1 MHISDP
7 KKKNPPKGHKD
18 HDALFLVRPMIE
30 MMQRKFATN
39 YHPHT
44 QISLNESTMPFKG
57 RVGFKCYNPK
67 KPNRVHIKMFMVS
80 EAETGYICGFEVYT
94 GKDSKHDAECTKT
107 TSTVMDLL
115 DSIKLLD
122 KGHHVYFDNYYNS
135 PELIEK
141 LLERKTH
148 GCGTVRKDHCQGLP
162 KAVSKAKL
170 TKRGQ
175 TVFHR
180 KGNLLA
186 LKWKD
191 KRDVYILTGIHKAD
205 SVVSLKRTYKGEKI
219 RKPEA
224 VFIYNQYMSSVD
236 LTDQFLSSYSFLRR
250 SVKWSKKFFIHC
262 INMVMLNAY
271 MLYKHY
277 AKEKKTHKQFHLDI
291 VKHLLKNAKETPRGA
306 LEIPEPANS
315 PLRLIER
322 HFIEKIPPHA
332 GCKRTHPSCKCYV
345 CNSVT

>member
-1 MHISDP
+1 
-7 KKKNPPKGHKD
+7 
-18 HDALFLVRPMIE
+18 MIE

-39 YHPHT
+39 YCPHT
-44 QISLNESTMPFKG
+44 QISLDESTMPFKG
-57 RVGFKCYNPK
+57 RAGFKCYNPK

-80 EAETGYICGFEVYT
+80 EAETGYICGFEVYI

-107 TSTVMDLL
+107 TSTVIDLL

-141 LLERKTH
+141 LFERKTH
-148 GCGTVRKDHCQGLP
+148 GCGTVRKDHQGLP

-205 SVVSLKRTYKGEKI
+205 SVVSLKRTYKGE
-219 RKPEA
+219 
-224 VFIYNQYMSSVD
+224 N
-236 LTDQFLSSYSFLRR
+236 
-250 SVKWSKKFFIHC
+250 
-262 INMVMLNAY
+262 N
-271 MLYKHY
+271 
-277 AKEKKTHKQFHLDI
+277 KKT
-291 VKHLLKNAKETPRGA
+291 
-306 LEIPEPANS
+306 
-315 PLRLIER
+315 
-322 HFIEKIPPHA
+322 
-332 GCKRTHPSCKCYV
+332 
-345 CNSVT
+345 

>member
-1 MHISDP
+1 M
-7 KKKNPPKGHKD
+7 NPPKGHKD

-39 YHPHT
+39 YCPHT
-44 QISLNESTMPFKG
+44 QISLDESTMPFKG

-94 GKDSKHDAECTKT
+94 GKDSMHDAECTKT

-115 DSIKLLD
+115 DSIKLLGKD
-122 KGHHVYFDNYYNS
+122 HHVYFDNYYNR

-148 GCGTVRKDHCQGLP
+148 GCGTVRKDHWGLP
-162 KAVSKAKL
+162 KVVSKAKI

-180 KGNLLA
+180 KGNLLT

-224 VFIYNQYMSSVD
+224 VFIYNQYMSSID
-236 LTDQFLSSYSFLRR
+236 FTDQFLASYSFLRKVSNGQR
-250 SVKWSKKFFIHC
+250 SSLSTVSTWSC
-262 INMVMLNAY
+262 
-271 MLYKHY
+271 
-277 AKEKKTHKQFHLDI
+277 
-291 VKHLLKNAKETPRGA
+291 
-306 LEIPEPANS
+306 
-315 PLRLIER
+315 
-322 HFIEKIPPHA
+322 
-332 GCKRTHPSCKCYV
+332 
-345 CNSVT
+345 